1 MTLDTNGTYTEMA
14 VPHYPGNV
22 TESDA
27 VTKMSTECTTTS
39 SNRQYQ
45 PQQSKSNFTF
55 EVLLEYIIFF
65 RLLTFFFPIIYFLF

>member
-1 MTLDTNGTYTEMA
+1 MA

-39 SNRQYQ
+39 SNRQYK

-55 EVLLEYIIFF
+55 EVLLEYIVVFSFF
-65 RLLTFFFPIIYFLF
+65 YY

>member
-65 RLLTFFFPIIYFLF
+65 FDY